1 MNIQIERDIARQAA
15 RRAAR
20 LCLAVQQEMLGS
32 PDRMDKAGR
41 EPVTVADFGAQAVI
55 CAMLQEMLPDDRV
68 IAEESAADFVALAG
82 SGQRELVTRHVSE
95 ALGRDVTPDEVSNWL
110 DHGRGA
116 ASSRAWMID
125 PIDGTKGFLRG
136 DQFAVAIGYAVDG
149 VLAVGTLA
157 CPKLAVRADEPD
169 GEVGL
174 VLTAARGQGAS
185 AERLSGGDAWDI
197 HASAAREANA
207 ARAVESVESAHGD
220 QSVSAQTLRV
230 LGVGRA
236 PLRID
241 SQAKYAAV
249 ADGRADI
256 YLRTMS
262 SPDYRERVWD
272 HAAGALIVSE
282 AGGRVT
288 DLYGEPLDFSLGSRL
303 ESNRGVLATN
313 GHLHEATLAALR
325 EVGAAS

>member
-1 MNIQIERDIARQAA
+1 MNTQSERDIARQAA

-20 LCLAVQQEMLGS
+20 LCLAVQREMLGS

-68 IAEESAADFVALAG
+68 IAEESAADFNALAG
-82 SGQRELVTRHVSE
+82 SGQRELVTRQVSK
-95 ALGRDVTPDEVSNWL
+95 ALGRDVTPDDVSERL

-136 DQFAVAIGYAVDG
+136 DQFAVAIGFAVDG
-149 VLAVGTLA
+149 ALTVGALA
-157 CPKLAVRADEPD
+157 CPKLPVRADEPE

-185 AERLSGGDAWDI
+185 AEKLSGGDAWDI
-197 HASAAREANA
+197 SVSGAMQANA
-207 ARAVESVESAHGD
+207 ARAVESVEAAHGD
-220 QSVSAQTLRV
+220 QSVSAQALRA

-288 DLYGEPLDFSLGSRL
+288 DLYGEALDFSLGNRL
-303 ESNRGVLATN
+303 ENNRGVLATN
-313 GHLHEATLAALR
+313 GHLHEATLAALQ